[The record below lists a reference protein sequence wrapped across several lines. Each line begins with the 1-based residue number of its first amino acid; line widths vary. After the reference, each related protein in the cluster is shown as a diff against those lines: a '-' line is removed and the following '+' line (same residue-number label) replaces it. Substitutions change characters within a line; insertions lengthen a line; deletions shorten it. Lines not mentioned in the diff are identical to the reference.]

1 MIQKQQAHQPDIL
14 SSLMAAVRAALGGE
28 QLTVDQV
35 REIEDAMRATW
46 GGQEVYIK
54 KSSIDQGAR
63 AEAIRTRYNM
73 RNRVELQA
81 EFGLSR
87 GQFYRILKSG

>member
-1 MIQKQQAHQPDIL
+1 MVQKQQAQPDIL

-28 QLTVDQV
+28 RLSVEQV
-35 REIEDAMRATW
+35 REIEDAMRTTW

-63 AEAIRTRYNM
+63 AEAIRVRYNG

-81 EFGLSR
+81 EFDLSR
-87 GQFYRILKSG
+87 GQFYRILKSD